1 MIKNLFQKLPS
12 MSAQKVIFIA
22 AAYFAT
28 VLNLSF
34 WRFVWNTV
42 EINNFTGVLFVISLP
57 FFIFLTLWM
66 FFNLI
71 FTKYIGKFLLCTLL
85 IVSAVTNYAM
95 FTYGIFIDS
104 DMYRNVVETDINE
117 TMDLLTFKSAAW
129 VFLTGVLPVFFLIG
143 IHTDFMSFIKEAGRR
158 TLNILIALALLGG
171 FAACTYKEYAS
182 YGRNYNEV
190 RKLINT
196 FNYIYAT
203 GRYYQREALKHR
215 EFVTID
221 DNPSFMPLSG
231 NEKKVLVVVLG
242 ETARAA
248 DFSLYGYEKETN
260 PMLKAENPI
269 VFKNVASCGTATAVS
284 VPCMFSNMKRDDFD
298 VNDAKFTQNVLD
310 IMLSAGY
317 SVSWLE
323 NNSGCKGVCNRIPTE
338 DLRASGNEKWCK
350 NGDCF
355 DEILLSG
362 LDKKLQNLKYNSV
375 IVLHMMGSHGP
386 SYFERY
392 PDKFKKFQPTCDTA
406 DLQDCTREQIV
417 NTYDNT
423 ILYTDYV
430 VAGVIEKLKAYPQY
444 QSAMLYISD
453 HGESLGEN
461 NIYLHGLP
469 YKIAPDYQKQVPM
482 ILWLSDKMAASN
494 KINVD
499 ILCQKAETGEYS
511 HDNFFHTLIGL
522 TDIKTTVY
530 DRQMDL
536 IDM

>member
-1 MIKNLFQKLPS
+1 MLKNLLEKIPT

-34 WRFVWNTV
+34 WRFVWNSV
-42 EINNFTGVLFVISLP
+42 EINNFTGVLFAISLP
-57 FFIFLTLWM
+57 FFIFLTLWI
-66 FFNLI
+66 FFNVI
-71 FTKYIGKFLLCTLL
+71 FVKYIGKFLLCTLL
-85 IVSAVTNYAM
+85 IVSAITNYAM

-104 DMYRNVVETDINE
+104 DMYRNVIETDINE
-117 TMDLLTFKSAAW
+117 TMDLLTFKSAVW

-171 FAACTYKEYAS
+171 FAVCTYKEYAS
-182 YGRNYNEV
+182 YGRNHNEV

-203 GRYYQREALKHR
+203 GRYYQRESLKHR
-215 EFVTID
+215 EFVTLD
-221 DNPSFMPLSG
+221 DNPSFMRLSG
-231 NEKKVLVVVLG
+231 NEKRVLVVVLG

-284 VPCMFSNMKRDDFD
+284 VPCMFSNMNRDDFD

-310 IMLSAGY
+310 IALSAGY

-350 NGDCF
+350 NGNCF

-430 VAGVIEKLKAYPQY
+430 VASIIEKLKAYPQY

-482 ILWLSDKMAASN
+482 ILWLSDKMAKSN
-494 KINVD
+494 KINID
-499 ILCQKAETGEYS
+499 ILRQKAEIGEYS

-522 TDIKTTVY
+522 SDIKTTVY
-530 DRQMDL
+530 KRDMDL

>member
-1 MIKNLFQKLPS
+1 MLKVLLKNLPS

-221 DNPSFMPLSG
+221 DNPSFMPLLG

-430 VAGVIEKLKAYPQY
+430 LAGVIEKLKAYPQY

-499 ILCQKAETGEYS
+499 ILRQKAETGEYS

>member
-1 MIKNLFQKLPS
+1 MLKNLLEKIPT
-12 MSAQKVIFIA
+12 MSAQKIIFIA
-22 AAYFAT
+22 TVYFAT
-28 VLNLSF
+28 VLDLSF

-42 EINNFTGVLFVISLP
+42 EVNNFTGVLFAISLP

-71 FTKYIGKFLLCTLL
+71 FIKYIGKFLLCTLL
-85 IVSAVTNYAM
+85 IVSAAANYAM

-117 TMDLLTFKSAAW
+117 TMDLLTFKSFIW
-129 VFLTGVLPVFFLIG
+129 VLLTGVLPAFLLTVT
-143 IHTDFMSFIKEAGRR
+143 HVNYMSFIKEAGRR
-158 TLNILIALALLGG
+158 ALNLLIALALLGG

-215 EFVTID
+215 EFVTLD
-221 DNPSFMPLSG
+221 ENPSFMPISG
-231 NEKKVLVVVLG
+231 NEKRVLVVILG

-284 VPCMFSNMKRDDFD
+284 VPCMFSNMNRDDFN

-310 IMLSAGY
+310 IALSAGY

-338 DLRASGNEKWCK
+338 DLRASDDPKWCK
-350 NGDCF
+350 GGYCY
-355 DEILLSG
+355 DEILLDG
-362 LDKKLQNLKYNSV
+362 LDEKLQNLKYNSV

-430 VAGVIEKLKAYPQY
+430 VANVIEKLKAYPQY

-482 ILWLSDKMAASN
+482 ILWLSDKMAESN

-499 ILCQKAETGEYS
+499 ILRQKAETSEYN

-530 DRQMDL
+530 KRDMDL
-536 IDM
+536 MDM

>member
-1 MIKNLFQKLPS
+1 
-12 MSAQKVIFIA
+12 
-22 AAYFAT
+22 
-28 VLNLSF
+28 
-34 WRFVWNTV
+34 
-42 EINNFTGVLFVISLP
+42 
-57 FFIFLTLWM
+57 
-66 FFNLI
+66 
-71 FTKYIGKFLLCTLL
+71 
-85 IVSAVTNYAM
+85 
-95 FTYGIFIDS
+95 
-104 DMYRNVVETDINE
+104 
-117 TMDLLTFKSAAW
+117 
-129 VFLTGVLPVFFLIG
+129 
-143 IHTDFMSFIKEAGRR
+143 
-158 TLNILIALALLGG
+158 
-171 FAACTYKEYAS
+171 
-182 YGRNYNEV
+182 
-190 RKLINT
+190 
-196 FNYIYAT
+196 
-203 GRYYQREALKHR
+203 
-215 EFVTID
+215 
-221 DNPSFMPLSG
+221 
-231 NEKKVLVVVLG
+231 
-242 ETARAA
+242 
-248 DFSLYGYEKETN
+248 
-260 PMLKAENPI
+260 MLKAENPI

-284 VPCMFSNMKRDDFD
+284 VPCMFSNMNRDDFN

-310 IMLSAGY
+310 IALSAGY

-338 DLRASGNEKWCK
+338 DLRASDDPKWCK
-350 NGDCF
+350 GGYCY
-355 DEILLSG
+355 DEILLDG
-362 LDKKLQNLKYNSV
+362 LDEKLQNLKYNSV

-430 VAGVIEKLKAYPQY
+430 VANVIEKLKAYPQY

-482 ILWLSDKMAASN
+482 ILWLSDKMAESN

-499 ILCQKAETGEYS
+499 ILRQKAETSEYS

-530 DRQMDL
+530 KRDMDL
-536 IDM
+536 MDM

>member
-1 MIKNLFQKLPS
+1 MLKNLLEKIPT
-12 MSAQKVIFIA
+12 MSAQKIIFIA
-22 AAYFAT
+22 TVYFAT
-28 VLNLSF
+28 VLDLSF

-42 EINNFTGVLFVISLP
+42 EVTNFTGVIFAISLP

-71 FTKYIGKFLLCTLL
+71 FIKYIGKFLLCTLL
-85 IVSAVTNYAM
+85 IVSAAANYAM

-117 TMDLLTFKSAAW
+117 TMDLLTFKSFIW
-129 VFLTGVLPVFFLIG
+129 VLLIGVLPAFLLTVT
-143 IHTDFMSFIKEAGRR
+143 HVNYMSFIKEAGRR
-158 TLNILIALALLGG
+158 ALNLLIALALLGG

-203 GRYYQREALKHR
+203 GRYYQRESLKYR
-215 EFVTID
+215 EFVTLD
-221 DNPSFMPLSG
+221 YNPSFMRLSG
-231 NEKKVLVVVLG
+231 NEKRVLVVVLG

-284 VPCMFSNMKRDDFD
+284 VPCMFSHMNRDDFN

-310 IMLSAGY
+310 IALSAGY

-338 DLRASGNEKWCK
+338 DLRASDDPKWCK
-350 NGDCF
+350 GGYCY
-355 DEILLSG
+355 DEILLDG
-362 LDKKLQNLKYNSV
+362 LDEKLQNLKYNSV

-430 VAGVIEKLKAYPQY
+430 VANVIEKLKAYPQY

-482 ILWLSDKMAASN
+482 ILWLSDKMAESN

-499 ILCQKAETGEYS
+499 ILRQKAETSEYS

-530 DRQMDL
+530 KRDMDL
-536 IDM
+536 MDM

>member
-1 MIKNLFQKLPS
+1 MLKKIPS
-12 MSAQKVIFIA
+12 ISAQKVIFIA

-34 WRFVWNTV
+34 WRFVWNSV
-42 EINNFTGVLFVISLP
+42 EINNFTGVLFAISLP
-57 FFIFLTLWM
+57 FFIFLTLWI
-66 FFNLI
+66 FFNVI
-71 FTKYIGKFLLCTLL
+71 FVKYIGKFLLCTLL
-85 IVSAVTNYAM
+85 IVSAITNYAM

-104 DMYRNVVETDINE
+104 DMYRNVIETDINE
-117 TMDLLTFKSAAW
+117 TMDLLTFKSAVW

-171 FAACTYKEYAS
+171 FAVCTYKEYAS
-182 YGRNYNEV
+182 YGRNHNEV

-203 GRYYQREALKHR
+203 GRYYQRESLRHR
-215 EFVTID
+215 EFVTLD
-221 DNPSFMPLSG
+221 DNPSFMRLSG
-231 NEKKVLVVVLG
+231 NEKRVLVVVLG

-284 VPCMFSNMKRDDFD
+284 VPCMFSNMNREDFD

-310 IMLSAGY
+310 IALSAGY

-350 NGDCF
+350 NGNCF

-430 VAGVIEKLKAYPQY
+430 VASVIEKLKAYPQY

-482 ILWLSDKMAASN
+482 ILWLSDKMAKSN
-494 KINVD
+494 KINID
-499 ILCQKAETGEYS
+499 ILRQKAEIGEYS

-522 TDIKTTVY
+522 SDIKTTVY
-530 DRQMDL
+530 KRDMDL

>member
-1 MIKNLFQKLPS
+1 MLKVLLKNLPS

-203 GRYYQREALKHR
+203 GRYYQRETLKHR
-215 EFVTID
+215 EFVTLD
-221 DNPSFMPLSG
+221 YNPSFMPLSG

-499 ILCQKAETGEYS
+499 ILRQKAETGEYS